1 MTRALA
7 ASFGGSTTV
16 SLGAAGLAASPAGKS
31 FSQEKR
37 VVLTGAPSVLGAA
50 GATVAMVGPSGEEV
64 EDQGLF
70 RPSQATRRKEAER
83 RSRERCMAGR
93 KVPASFPAEWEST
106 TNAPGTSQNPM
117 ETTVRLAERGR
128 EGLSQMSYE

>member
-1 MTRALA
+1 MSFTPVACSLADLVGADYVEAVCRA
-7 ASFGGSTTV
+7 
-16 SLGAAGLAASPAGKS
+16 
-31 FSQEKR
+31 R

-70 RPSQATRRKEAER
+70 RPSQATRRTEAER

-93 KVPASFPAEWEST
+93 KAPASFPAEWEST
-106 TNAPGTSQNPM
+106 TNAPESSRNPL